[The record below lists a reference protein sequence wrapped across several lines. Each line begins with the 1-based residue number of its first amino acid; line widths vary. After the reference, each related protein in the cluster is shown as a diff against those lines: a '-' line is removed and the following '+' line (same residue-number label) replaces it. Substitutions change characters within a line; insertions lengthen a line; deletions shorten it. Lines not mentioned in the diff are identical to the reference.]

1 MEKQKLFS
9 EIPCLKGESITIK
22 KLTPECADGL
32 RMLTQDNDVY
42 RFLPK
47 TLFEK
52 KYDTD
57 YVIAHLYDECLK
69 ESLILGVFSQGEFAG
84 LAEIYG
90 CSETL
95 AKASIG
101 IRLLRKYR
109 SKGVAAQASKMLID
123 YLFNEAGIK
132 AITASAMPE
141 NKASEKVLKKLGF
154 KLVSENEYED
164 WGFENLTLAD
174 KWILKK

>member
-22 KLTPECADGL
+22 KLTPEYADGL
-32 RMLTQDNDVY
+32 RKLTQENEVY

-47 TLFEK
+47 TLLEK

-57 YVIAHLYDECLK
+57 YVIAHVYDECLK
-69 ESLILGVFSQGEFAG
+69 ESLILGVFSDGEFSG

-90 CSETL
+90 YSETL
-95 AKASIG
+95 SKASIG
-101 IRLLRKYR
+101 IRLSKEYR
-109 SKGVAAQASKMLID
+109 GKGIAAQASELLID
-123 YLFNEAGIK
+123 YLFNETDVK
-132 AITASAMPE
+132 TITASVMPE
-141 NKASEKVLKKLGF
+141 NKASENVLKKLGF
-154 KLVSENEYED
+154 KIVSQTKYED